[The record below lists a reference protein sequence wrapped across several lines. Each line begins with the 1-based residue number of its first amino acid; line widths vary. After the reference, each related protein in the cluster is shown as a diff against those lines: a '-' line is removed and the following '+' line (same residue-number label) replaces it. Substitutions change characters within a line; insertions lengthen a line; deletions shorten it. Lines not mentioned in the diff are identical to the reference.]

1 MNLLHLM
8 GFLGADPEERYTSNG
23 QKVWTLR
30 VATRSYKNGQ
40 NDTIWW
46 RITVWGDSFDKI
58 LTQFKKGKPIYIV
71 AEMNKLDIYTDKN
84 GQPQVSYD
92 ATAKSIHFVASGEQ
106 RENQEGRTSGTPYGS
121 PQGNFETGPTSPS
134 NSQAPSNYNQVYN
147 YSTSDEPLP
156 F

>member
-8 GFLGADPEERYTSNG
+8 GFLGADPEERYTSSG

-40 NDTIWW
+40 DETIWW

-58 LTQFKKGKPIYIV
+58 LTHFKKGKPIYIV
-71 AEMNKLDIYTDKN
+71 AEMTKLDIYTDKN

-92 ATAKSIHFVASGEQ
+92 ATAKSIHFVASGE
-106 RENQEGRTSGTPYGS
+106 RENQDSGRNGTPYS
-121 PQGNFETGPTSPS
+121 APQGNFSESASS
-134 NSQAPSNYNQVYN
+134 NSQAPSYNQVYN
-147 YSTSDEPLP
+147 YATSDEPLP